1 MSFVN
6 TSVIFDSSPPLL
18 NRMLLTNVPL
28 LLPEKRGVKI
38 LLDRQRV
45 IQDTLSGLESSLNH
59 LHGMEIILR
68 SLIIN
73 LPKSS
78 K

>member
-45 IQDTLSGLESSLNH
+45 IQETLSGLE
-59 LHGMEIILR
+59 
-68 SLIIN
+68 
-73 LPKSS
+73 
-78 K
+78 